1 VLLLATLGAPR
12 RRMLDRRRSVAAT
25 PEPDPAPV
33 ATGRATV
40 ISVAD
45 PFPDS
50 AAARRWLGAAGEEQL
65 ASDLAVLNRALHEFR
80 LATADPYAH
89 GCRRG
94 QLLVAR
100 IGYGEG
106 EQVAAGRWSEAREL
120 VHRPRRRRRAAL
132 LEPQARLAA
141 ALAGREPAPVCA
153 ELALRARLDVD
164 HGRFR
169 AAALQLQIALEA
181 ALAEL
186 PGDGELADRVAEL
199 RDQRASVDA
208 AARAALAGELDGAER
223 ERLVET
229 LARLEAA
236 LRALAFARA

>member
-1 VLLLATLGAPR
+1 VLATLGATQR
-12 RRMLDRRRSVAAT
+12 HRLDRRRRKAAA
-25 PEPDPAPV
+25 PEPEPVAV

-45 PFPDS
+45 PFPDET
-50 AAARRWLGAAGEEQL
+50 AARRWLGGAGEDELAAG
-65 ASDLAVLNRALHEFR
+65 LAVLNRALHEFR
-80 LATADPYAH
+80 LATADPYLSA
-89 GCRRG
+89 CQRE

-100 IGYGEG
+100 IGFGEG
-106 EQVAAGRWSEAREL
+106 EDVAVGRWSEAREL
-120 VHRPRRRRRAAL
+120 VQAPRHQRRSKL

-141 ALAGREPAPVCA
+141 ALGQREPAPVCA

-169 AAALQLQIALEA
+169 GAALQLTVALDA

-186 PGDGELADRVAEL
+186 GAADGELAERVAEL
-199 RDQRASVDA
+199 RGRRQAVVDA
-208 AARAALAGELDGAER
+208 ATAALSGDLNEAER
-223 ERLVET
+223 KTVSST
-229 LARLEAA
+229 LERLEAA